1 MSTHQEAHEKFGN
14 RLLDKLSDEELDA
27 LRPHLEP
34 VSLTRAQYL
43 IVPHEPILYAYFPL
57 TSLASLVTVLEDGST
72 VEAGAVGREGMV
84 GVPILLDAR
93 TTPMETLVQI
103 PGEAIRVK
111 AEVIKKAF
119 DSGDALHDLLNRYIH
134 MLFIGASQT
143 AACNRRHHVESRLCR
158 WLLMSSDGIGS
169 DELALTQEF
178 LATMLGVRRAGVTQA
193 ALNLQEAGMIDYTR
207 GRINIL
213 DRERLEAAAC
223 ECYHMVKE
231 EYNRLLGGSLN

>member
-1 MSTHQEAHEKFGN
+1 MSTQQKTDPKLGN
-14 RLLDKLSDEELDA
+14 RLLARLPGEELDA
-27 LRPHLEP
+27 LRPHLEL
-34 VSLTRAQYL
+34 VSLSLGQHL
-43 IVPHEPILYAYFPL
+43 ITPHEPIPYVYFPI

-72 VEAGAVGREGMV
+72 VEAGSVGREGMV
-84 GVPILLDAR
+84 GIPVLLDAR
-93 TTPMETLVQI
+93 ITPMETLAQI
-103 PGEAIRVK
+103 PGEAMRVK
-111 AEVIKKAF
+111 AGAIKEAF
-119 DSGDALHDLLNRYIH
+119 DKGGAMRDLLQRYIH
-134 MLFIGASQT
+134 TLFVVASQS

-213 DRERLEAAAC
+213 DRERLEAVTC
-223 ECYHMVKE
+223 ECYHAVKE
-231 EYNRLLGGSLN
+231 EYDRLLN